1 MFAGADFGAGFWD
14 LVAGPAERGA
24 PARELIEESIGPVW
38 EANHVWLIFVL
49 VTLWTGFPSAFA
61 PIMSTLYVPL
71 TLAAVGIILRGS
83 AFAFRKASHTRS
95 QRRLFGIGFASSS
108 VITPYFLGTVVGGVA
123 SARVPAGTATG
134 NVITSW
140 CNPTSV
146 LGGGLAVIVCAFL
159 AAVYLAADATR
170 RGRAELADTFRRR
183 AFGSGIAG
191 GIVAAAGVI
200 VLHADA
206 PDLFHGLTHRGA
218 PLIVASAIAG
228 ALALILVARR
238 RFDVARYAAASA
250 VVAVLWGWAAGQ
262 FPWMLEHQLTI
273 GAAAAPHATLVAGL
287 FALGA
292 GSSLIM
298 PALGWLFV
306 MVSAAIL
313 RTSEPRRATMR
324 LLRCRDAA
332 VDGNDRT
339 GQVGTGTTCEED
351 RGSGHIVGPA
361 DTTQRR

>member
-1 MFAGADFGAGFWD
+1 VKLADAVAAAMFAGITLYALFAGADFGAGFWD
-14 LVAGPAERGA
+14 LVAGSAQRGA

-83 AFAFRKASHTRS
+83 AFAFRKASRTPS
-95 QRRLFGIGFASSS
+95 QRRLFGAAFASSS

-123 SARVPAGTATG
+123 SDRVPAGTRTG

-146 LGGGLAVIVCAFL
+146 LGGVLAVIVCAFL
-159 AAVYLAADATR
+159 AAVYLAADAAR
-170 RGRAELADTFRRR
+170 RDRPGLADAFRRR
-183 AFGSGIAG
+183 AFGTGIVVG
-191 GIVAAAGVI
+191 VVAAAGVI

-218 PLIVASAIAG
+218 PLIAVSALAG
-228 ALALILVARR
+228 AAALILVARR
-238 RFDVARYAAASA
+238 RFDLARYVGALA
-250 VVAVLWGWAAGQ
+250 VVAVLWGWATGQ
-262 FPWMLEHQLTI
+262 YPWMLEHQLTI

-287 FALGA
+287 VALGA
-292 GSSLIM
+292 GSLLLV
-298 PALGWLFV
+298 PALGWLLV
-306 MVSAAIL
+306 LV
-313 RTSEPRRATMR
+313 
-324 LLRCRDAA
+324 
-332 VDGNDRT
+332 
-339 GQVGTGTTCEED
+339 Q
-351 RGSGHIVGPA
+351 RGDLAGE
-361 DTTQRR
+361 